1 MEETN
6 KEFVRFI
13 HLHVKVTR
21 LLFLLQTT
29 VDLRD

>member
-1 MEETN
+1 MEEPN

-21 LLFLLQTT
+21 LLFLLQT